1 MIDEFPLLGKM
12 QTLQIGLGILAG
24 YNIRIALIVQGLGQ
38 LKDIYGPA
46 GMEGILQNC
55 ALQVFF
61 APNDDTTTNYVSK
74 RLGTKTVQVRNRS
87 QDQEW
92 KTTTTTTYIAQ
103 PFLLPEQVRRLP
115 PVQEI
120 VFKENA
126 RPILGQKIRYYS
138 DRAFTRRILPPPSVP
153 ALDVQ
158 PPPPD
163 PAERAA
169 AELAQLTDLGP
180 PPEGP
185 DAVVNSIGELPL
197 PEEYPVEEDQ
207 A

>member
-1 MIDEFPLLGKM
+1 M
-12 QTLQIGLGILAG
+12 
-24 YNIRIALIVQGLGQ
+24 
-38 LKDIYGPA
+38 
-46 GMEGILQNC
+46 
-55 ALQVFF
+55 
-61 APNDDTTTNYVSK
+61 
-74 RLGTKTVQVRNRS
+74 RNRS

-115 PVQEI
+115 PAQEI

-138 DRAFTRRILPPPSVP
+138 DRAFTRRILPPPPVP

-169 AELAQLTDLGP
+169 AELARLTDLGP
-180 PPEGP
+180 PLEGP
-185 DAVVNSIGELPL
+185 DAVVNSIGELPPL
-197 PEEYPVEEDQ
+197 EECPVEEDQ